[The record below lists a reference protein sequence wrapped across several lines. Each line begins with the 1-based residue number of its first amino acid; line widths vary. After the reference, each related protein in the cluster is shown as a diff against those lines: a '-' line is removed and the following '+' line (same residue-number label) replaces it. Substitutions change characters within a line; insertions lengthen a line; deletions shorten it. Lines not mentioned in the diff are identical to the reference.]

1 MINDKYDMNDLLE
14 ITERLRGENGCVWDR
29 EQTHKSIKQCLIE
42 ETYEVLEAI
51 DKSDDAMMIEE
62 LGDVLLQIVFHAQI
76 AKEEER
82 FDINDVTDGIVRKMI
97 LRHPHVF
104 GDTKV
109 KNSDEVLS
117 NWDEI
122 KKEEKSITSYS
133 DSINRIPSNLPALIR
148 AAKVQQK
155 ASKAGFDWD
164 DVDGVFNKIDEEL
177 NELKSAV
184 NSASKPEISDEFG
197 DLLFSVVNLSRFIKE
212 QPELALTAS
221 TEKFIRRFNSVEEL
235 INKSGKKFEDFN
247 LEELDN
253 FWNKVKEYEK

>member
-1 MINDKYDMNDLLE
+1 MVNDKYDMNDLLE
-14 ITERLRGENGCVWDR
+14 IMERLRGENGCVWDR

-76 AKEEER
+76 AKEEKR

-109 KNSDEVLS
+109 ENSDEVLS
-117 NWDEI
+117 NWDKI

-164 DVDGVFNKIDEEL
+164 NVDGVFRKIEEEL
-177 NELKSAV
+177 NELRSAV
-184 NSASKPEISDEFG
+184 NSGSRPEMSDEFG

-221 TEKFIRRFNSVEEL
+221 TEKFIRRFSSVEEL

-253 FWNKVKEYEK
+253 FWNSVKECEK